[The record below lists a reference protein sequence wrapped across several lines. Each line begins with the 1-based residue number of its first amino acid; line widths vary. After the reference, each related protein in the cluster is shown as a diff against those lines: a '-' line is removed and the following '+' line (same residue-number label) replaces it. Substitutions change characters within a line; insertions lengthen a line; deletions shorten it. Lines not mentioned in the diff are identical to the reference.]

1 MTAGGDKPSSTRLLR
16 RFLGET
22 LKYKR
27 LIAVVTAS
35 IIGASIAGLASP
47 YLLGI
52 AIDRYIIPGRYS
64 ELPFIAALYLLALL
78 AQWLFST
85 MRTWYVQVFGQKIL
99 YDLRNKAMERLLR
112 ARISEYGGRRTGD
125 LVSRVINDTSVVN
138 EVFISGILGSLGA
151 LVSLVGIV
159 VAMLFLNVRLTL
171 VALATVPLMVVAA
184 KYFGGKMRSAYR
196 ETREKIAR
204 VSSIVEESISGIET
218 IKSMGREEAVGREFK
233 EASRETVKAYLR
245 VAVYMGLFWPLM
257 NLATILSVVVVLVY
271 GTYLALAGATTIGV
285 VAAFVQY
292 VQRFRGPINNV
303 VSLYDSL
310 QSALASLERIYEV
323 IDGVEAEED
332 EGLEIERIKGLIEF
346 DGVWFEYQPG
356 RPVLRGVTFKVDPG
370 ETVAIVGRTGA
381 GKTTL
386 INLLLR
392 FYDPSKGRILVDGI
406 DTRLV
411 KRSSLRSRMAYV
423 PQETYL
429 FPGTILDNIRI
440 VKPDATR
447 EEVERVCRE
456 LGIHEFITRLPEGYD
471 TDAGE
476 AGKRLSTGEKQLIA
490 IARAMLRDPDV
501 VILDEALSSVDPATE
516 EVVRR
521 AIGRL
526 MEGRTGILVAHRL
539 TMALDADKVIVLDD
553 GAIVEA
559 GRPEELLGK
568 RGHFYRLYT
577 AQLREAEA
585 RIAPKTSP

>member
-1 MTAGGDKPSSTRLLR
+1 MTMGGGKPSSTRLLR

-27 LIAVVTAS
+27 LMAVVIAS

-64 ELPFIAALYLLALL
+64 ELPLIAALYLLALL

-85 MRTWYVQVFGQKIL
+85 LRTWYVQVFGQKIL

-171 VALATVPLMVVAA
+171 VALSTVPLMVVAA

-233 EASRETVKAYLR
+233 EASRETVRAYLR

-332 EGLEIERIKGLIEF
+332 EGLEIERIEGMIEF
-346 DGVWFEYQPG
+346 DDVWFEYQPG
-356 RPVLRGVTFKVDPG
+356 RPVLKGVTFKVEPG

-392 FYDPSKGRILVDGI
+392 FYDPSKGKILVDGL

-411 KRSSLRSRMAYV
+411 RRSSLRSRMAYV

-553 GAIVEA
+553 GSIVEA

-568 RGHFYRLYT
+568 RGYFYRLYT